1 VTSAPTV
8 VTPGNPVASALYTNP
23 CLGTNGHGTNG
34 TTAQQLS
41 AQQCSVL
48 MQWILEGANYD

>member
-1 VTSAPTV
+1 